1 MSRRPAIRGRLCAAV
16 LGAGWHGLSVLL
28 APVLR
33 VNLRRRLARGKETQA
48 SLPQRQGLA
57 SRPRPAGALVWLHAA
72 SVGETVAILP
82 VLEALLRANPAL
94 HVLVTTGTVT
104 GNVILHDRLPA
115 IVGQERIIT
124 QFAPLDVPRWD
135 ARFLD
140 YWRPDVGALVESE
153 LWPNLIAAC
162 HARHMPLALLNG
174 RMSDRSLA
182 SWRRAGCLLARM
194 LSTFA
199 WVMAR
204 STEDAVR
211 LQQGGAPRIDLIAD
225 LKDAA
230 PPLPHDPAAL
240 AELQTLLAGRPVWVA
255 ASTHEG
261 EDATIIAASA
271 LVRQMLPDAL
281 TLLIPRH
288 PERGADIAAHASP
301 GTPRRALGQAP
312 TAQDGLWI
320 CDTLGEMG
328 LFFAS
333 GAPVLMGNSLPGC
346 TGGGHNPLEPARAGC
361 PVASGPRI
369 GNFRQA
375 YARIA
380 DSVQFVETPHDIA
393 RWLIPLL
400 QSPEA
405 RLKAGAGAR
414 QHALPDPALARKIA
428 STLLALG
435 QN

>member
-1 MSRRPAIRGRLCAAV
+1 MSSLLCGAM
-16 LGAGWHGLSVLL
+16 LGAGWHGLSTLL
-28 APVLR
+28 APALR
-33 VNLRRRLARGKETQA
+33 LNLRRRLARGRESLA
-48 SLPQRQGLA
+48 SLPQRRGLA
-57 SRPRPAGALVWLHAA
+57 SRSRPPGLLVWLHAA
-72 SVGETVAILP
+72 SVGETVALLP
-82 VLEALLRANPAL
+82 VVEQLLDASPAL

-104 GNVILHDRLPA
+104 GNAILHDRLPA
-115 IVGQERIIT
+115 MAGQERVIA
-124 QFAPLDVPRWD
+124 QFAPLDVPRWG

-140 YWRPDVGALVESE
+140 HWRPDVGALVESE

-182 SWRRAGCLLARM
+182 SWRRAACLLARM

-204 STEDAVR
+204 SAEDAAR
-211 LQQGGAPRIDLIAD
+211 LQHGGATRIDLIAD

-240 AELQTLLAGRPVWVA
+240 AELRSLLAGRPVWVA

-261 EDATIIAASA
+261 EDATIIAAST
-271 LVRQMLPDAL
+271 LVRQVVPDAL
-281 TLLIPRH
+281 TILIPRH
-288 PERGADIAAHASP
+288 PERGADIAARASA
-301 GTPRRALGQAP
+301 PRRALGQTPA
-312 TAQDGLWI
+312 AQDGLWI

-328 LFFAS
+328 LLLAL

-346 TGGGHNPLEPARAGC
+346 AGGGHNPLEPARAAC

-375 YARIA
+375 YARME
-380 DSVQFVETPHDIA
+380 DGVRFVETPPDIA
-393 RWLIPLL
+393 QWLIPLL

-405 RLKAGAGAR
+405 CHRAGAR
-414 QHALPDPALARKIA
+414 ARRHALPDSTLARNIA
-428 STLLALG
+428 QALLALG
-435 QN
+435 PR

>member
-1 MSRRPAIRGRLCAAV
+1 MTQRPATRGRLCGAL
-16 LGAGWHGLSVLL
+16 LGAGWHGLSALL

-33 VNLRRRLARGKETQA
+33 LNLRRRLARGKETRD
-48 SLPQRQGLA
+48 SLPQRRGLA
-57 SRPRPAGALVWLHAA
+57 TRPRPPGLLVWLHAA
-72 SVGETVAILP
+72 SVGETVALLP
-82 VLEALLRANPAL
+82 VIEQLLDAASAP

-104 GNVILHDRLPA
+104 GNAILHDRLPA
-115 IVGQERIIT
+115 MAGQEWVIA
-124 QFAPLDVPRWD
+124 QFAPLDVPRWG

-182 SWRRAGCLLARM
+182 HWRRAACLLARM
-194 LSTFA
+194 LSAFT

-204 STEDAVR
+204 SAEDAAR
-211 LQQGGAPRIDLIAD
+211 LQQGGATRIDLIAD

-230 PPLPHDPAAL
+230 PPLPHDPTAL
-240 AELQTLLAGRPVWVA
+240 AELQAMLAGRPVWVA

-261 EDATIIAASA
+261 EDAAIIAASA
-271 LVRQMLPDAL
+271 LVRQMVPDAL
-281 TLLIPRH
+281 TILIPRH
-288 PERGADIAAHASP
+288 PERGADIAAHAPSSP
-301 GTPRRALGQAP
+301 PRRALGQAP

-328 LFFAS
+328 LFLAL

-346 TGGGHNPLEPARAGC
+346 AGGGHNPLEPARAGC
-361 PVASGPRI
+361 PVASGPLI

-375 YARIA
+375 YGRMA
-380 DSVQFVETPHDIA
+380 DSVRFVETPADITQ
-393 RWLIPLL
+393 WLIPLL
-400 QSPEA
+400 QNPDA
-405 RLKAGAGAR
+405 CHKAGAYAK
-414 QHALPDPALARKIA
+414 QHALPDSALVRRIA
-428 STLLALG
+428 HALLALDPR
-435 QN
+435 